1 MSAAKVSQCLA
12 QSIVSRSQHR
22 SLKRACGSHLV
33 VGSRVGDGEG
43 LRVGD
48 GDGSRDGKA
57 VGLQTQLSASPDRSS
72 PTGALCPLAHPN
84 THEAPHY
91 WALRSGSPCGGCNQ
105 LNRDV
110 ETMP

>member
-22 SLKRACGSHLV
+22 SLKRACGSHLA
-33 VGSRVGDGEG
+33 VGS
-43 LRVGD
+43 RVGD

-57 VGLQTQLSASPDRSS
+57 VGLQTQPSASPDRSS

-110 ETMP
+110 ETMN